1 VVVIWSSW
9 EQDQTYIQLN
19 QLIDGTNLWN
29 FHSNEVSTMTKKI
42 AILGT
47 GANGSCA
54 AANLTCAGLD
64 VVLIDQWP
72 DHVEAMRTNGLRI
85 ETQEDVK
92 VVRDLRAFHLCDVAT
107 FTEKFDIV
115 MLMTKAYDA
124 LWMAELIKPHLA
136 EDGLLIG
143 AQNSTTAEDLAE
155 IVGIN
160 RSIGC
165 VVELSSQ
172 LFTPGVVQRN
182 TPPERTWF
190 ALGALDSSMEHRV
203 KEVVEIFQHIGKV
216 TISDDI
222 LSAKWM
228 KLIVNSMTMAI
239 RSIMGMTSGQI
250 AEIPGVRDLILRAG
264 AEALSTGQA
273 SGYKIV
279 PIFGLST
286 EQVEGSNRLLET
298 LIDKLR
304 ADVRIETKN
313 AMYQDVLKGRQTEI
327 DMLNGLVCEL
337 GQRHGVPTPV
347 NDVLVD
353 ITHQVMA
360 GDLKPEANNFE
371 RVLVALEAAR

>member
-1 VVVIWSSW
+1 MS
-9 EQDQTYIQLN
+9 
-19 QLIDGTNLWN
+19 
-29 FHSNEVSTMTKKI
+29 KKI

-54 AANLTCAGLD
+54 AADLTRNGLD

-72 DHVEAMRTNGLRI
+72 AHVEAMRSGGLRI
-85 ETQEDVK
+85 EMPEEVLE
-92 VVRDLRAFHLCDVAT
+92 VPDLRAFHLCDVAT
-107 FTEKFDIV
+107 FKDKFDIV
-115 MLMTKAYDA
+115 MLMTKSYDA

-136 EDGLLIG
+136 DDGLLIG
-143 AQNSTTAEDLAE
+143 AQNSTTALDLAE
-155 IVGIN
+155 IVGHD

-182 TPPERTWF
+182 TPPARTWF
-190 ALGALDSSMEHRV
+190 ALGALDPSMEHRV
-203 KEVVEIFQHIGKV
+203 AEVEAIFKHIGKV

-250 AEIPGVRDLILRAG
+250 AEVEGVRDLILHAG
-264 AEALSTGQA
+264 EEALAAGQA

-279 PIFGLST
+279 PIFGLSS

-304 ADVRIETKN
+304 ADVKVETRN
-313 AMYQDVLKGRQTEI
+313 AMYQDILKGRRTEV
-327 DMLNGLVCEL
+327 DMLNGFVCEL
-337 GQRHGVPTPV
+337 GRQHGVPTPV
-347 NDVLVD
+347 NDVLLD
-353 ITHQVMA
+353 ITHKVMA
-360 GDLKPEANNFE
+360 GELEPGAENFE
-371 RVLVALEAAR
+371 RARAALALSA